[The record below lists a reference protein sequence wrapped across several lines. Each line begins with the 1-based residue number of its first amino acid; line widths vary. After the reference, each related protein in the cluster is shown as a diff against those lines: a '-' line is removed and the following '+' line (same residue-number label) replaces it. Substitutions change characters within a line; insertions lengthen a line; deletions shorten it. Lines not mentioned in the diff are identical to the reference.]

1 MKVRFYVD
9 VPSYG
14 IRHVDT
20 YGWTLCATTMPSF
33 KVCEGFT
40 RVAFD
45 VDMPPNLVLPPHDL
59 MAPSEPAVVLDK
71 GETND

>member
-9 VPSYG
+9 VPSHG
-14 IRHVDT
+14 IRVT
-20 YGWTLCATTMPSF
+20 GVNAWTLCAMTAPSPG
-33 KVCEGFT
+33 VCKGFT

-59 MAPSEPAVVLDK
+59 IAPAEPAAILEEGGV
-71 GETND
+71 

>member
-9 VPSYG
+9 VPSHG
-14 IRHVDT
+14 IRVA
-20 YGWTLCATTMPSF
+20 GANPWSLCAMTAPPSH
-33 KVCEGFT
+33 VCEGFT

-59 MAPSEPAVVLDK
+59 IAPAAPAVVLEE
-71 GETND
+71 GQS